1 MWFLNQQ
8 NFQETMPGD
17 DRVKD
22 VDFIA
27 QSVE

>member
-1 MWFLNQQ
+1 MMLNQQ

-27 QSVE
+27 QILE